1 MKPIIGMLA
10 QIDDERTSK
19 IVNAYTNAIES
30 SGGIPILL
38 PYVKNEE
45 TIESFV
51 NMCDGFLFSGG
62 VDIAPARYGE
72 ETKPTCGQI
81 QLYRDEL
88 EFKIFDKIIK
98 THKPILAICRGI
110 QIINVALGGTLYQDI
125 PTEIDTQLLHKRQ
138 SDDSPVP
145 MHSVKI
151 IEGTPLFDLIGNVTM
166 NANSYHHQA
175 IKDLGHGLKVMALAE
190 DGIIEA
196 AYLDS
201 ERYIRAYQWHPEKI
215 YDTSADNRLIFDD
228 FIKAC
233 RV

>member
-88 EFKIFDKIIK
+88 EFKIFDKAIAAK
-98 THKPILAICRGI
+98 KPILAICRGA
-110 QIINVALGGTLYQDI
+110 QLVNVALGGTLYQDI
-125 PTEIDTQLLHKRQ
+125 PSEIDTYIRHEQ
-138 SDDSPVP
+138 SEGKCESSHTVKLIDD
-145 MHSVKI
+145 
-151 IEGTPLFDLIGNVTM
+151 TPLAELVGTTTM
-166 NANSYHHQA
+166 HANSFHHQA
-175 IKDLGHGLKVMALAE
+175 IKSLGKGLKVMAVA
-190 DGIIEA
+190 DDDIIEA
-196 AYLDS
+196 IYLNK
-201 ERYIRAYQWHPEKI
+201 EQYLRAYQWHPERL
-215 YDTSADNRLIFDD
+215 YDEIEQNRLIFDD

-233 RV
+233 K